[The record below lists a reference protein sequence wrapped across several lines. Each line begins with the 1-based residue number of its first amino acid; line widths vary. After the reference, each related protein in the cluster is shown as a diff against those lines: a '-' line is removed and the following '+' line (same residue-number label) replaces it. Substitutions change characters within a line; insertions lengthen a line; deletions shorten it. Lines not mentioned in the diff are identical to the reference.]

1 MWAKIPENYANLK
14 KIIDCLG
21 LRDYASLDTTFSSD
35 LKLINIL
42 LGMQAHS
49 CAHAC
54 AYCNIR
60 TRGVGAYDE
69 TLRQIQHRTFGSLQT
84 DYNNLVVNGSKIK
97 DAKKYYNVVHEPM
110 LKPNGDDFS
119 LNQLILHKM
128 PPPEL
133 HLFEGNVNHI
143 IDALSK
149 KLEDLK
155 EQG

>member
-1 MWAKIPENYANLK
+1 MQEKLSNNDLEDPVNSPLKKKNKSQGPKADGVKRLMVLFMGEKIPENYANVK

-60 TRGVGAYDE
+60 TRGEGAYDE

-84 DYNNLVVNGSKIK
+84 D
-97 DAKKYYNVVHEPM
+97 
-110 LKPNGDDFS
+110 
-119 LNQLILHKM
+119 
-128 PPPEL
+128 
-133 HLFEGNVNHI
+133 
-143 IDALSK
+143 
-149 KLEDLK
+149 
-155 EQG
+155 